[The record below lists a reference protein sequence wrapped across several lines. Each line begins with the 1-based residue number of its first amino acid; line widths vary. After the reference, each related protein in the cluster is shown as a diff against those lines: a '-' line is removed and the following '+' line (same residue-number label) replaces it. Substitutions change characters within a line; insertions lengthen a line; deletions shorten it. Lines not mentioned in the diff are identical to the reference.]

1 MFDRLGFLVGIHPEF
16 FAAPPKYLG
25 NQLASYGQL
34 FTLDLGLESY
44 CGEPPPLSNDSVRL
58 KGGNVSEFL
67 SYSLP
72 SNPLIGN
79 YPNVPFQTFTVRA
92 RKKEAFS
99 FITQL
104 L

>member
-1 MFDRLGFLVGIHPEF
+1 MFDRQGFLFNCCYEF
-16 FAAPPKYLG
+16 FSAPPKYLG

-34 FTLDLGLESY
+34 FTFDLGLDLR
-44 CGEPPPLSNDSVRL
+44 CGEPPLSNDSVRL

-67 SYSLP
+67 SYSFP
-72 SNPLIGN
+72 SNPPIGN
-79 YPNVPFQTFTVRA
+79 YPNIPSQTFTVRA
-92 RKKEAFS
+92 RRKETLS